1 MNTGAWR
8 VTMVDVSS
16 PVPDPVA
23 GRAPAEATPVDRV
36 AADTMP
42 AGRVPA
48 EAAPVDG
55 APAEHVP
62 AERVPLRRHRS
73 GRMVAG
79 VCGGIAEHLGVPV
92 LWVRAGFT
100 VLAALSG
107 AGVLAY
113 GLCWMF
119 IKQEPPD
126 RVRVVSGRE
135 RTQALGMA
143 AVGLG
148 VAIAA
153 SAAGDQLVGWVA
165 GPLGVAAV
173 GVALVWREADE
184 TRRRRWA
191 AAGRHGVVGGGRA
204 AVVRVVTGSLFVAGG
219 LLVFL
224 LGRLDLG
231 QLRFALV
238 AVVATLV
245 GVAVLTVPFWVR
257 LSQELTEERRERIR
271 DAERAEIAAH
281 LHDSVLQTL
290 ALIQRQADKP
300 REVRRL
306 ARGQERELRTWLYGP
321 TGYGQVG
328 SPGTPVARTLAEA
341 ITSAAAEVEDT
352 YAVAVRP
359 VVVGDCELDDE
370 RAALVQASR
379 EAMVNAAKHAQVGE
393 VSVYAEVEPDS
404 VHVFVRD
411 RGVGFDPDEVPA
423 DRHGLVDSVHGR
435 MERHGG
441 SASLRSA
448 PGEGTEVHLEMPRT
462 PATDRA
468 GERGPAPAGER
479 GLERTGERGLERAG
493 ERGLERAGERGLERA
508 GERGL
513 ERAGRDD
520 QVPAGTSNA
529 EGRE

>member
-1 MNTGAWR
+1 MSSDNPPTQTPGAG
-8 VTMVDVSS
+8 
-16 PVPDPVA
+16 PPGPPAPGLA
-23 GRAPAEATPVDRV
+23 GAAAAAHPTP
-36 AADTMP
+36 
-42 AGRVPA
+42 
-48 EAAPVDG
+48 AAPTPGPGG
-55 APAEHVP
+55 APA
-62 AERVPLRRHRS
+62 AAALERVPLRRHRS

-79 VCGGIAEHLGVPV
+79 VAGGIAEHLGAPV

-119 IKQEPPD
+119 IAQED
-126 RVRVVSGRE
+126 SRRLRVVSARE
-135 RTQALGMA
+135 RRQALGLA
-143 AVGLG
+143 AIGLG

-153 SAAGDQLVGWVA
+153 SAAGDTLVGWLA

-191 AAGRHGVVGGGRA
+191 AAGRSGVVGGGGKAA
-204 AVVRVVTGSLFVAGG
+204 AVRVLAGALFVAGG
-219 LLVFL
+219 LTVFL

-231 QLRFALV
+231 QLQFGVL
-238 AVVATLV
+238 AVLATLV

-257 LSQELTEERRERIR
+257 LSHELSEERRERIR
-271 DAERAEIAAH
+271 GAERAEIAAH

-290 ALIQRQADKP
+290 ALIQRQAEQP

-328 SPGTPVARTLAEA
+328 SPPGAAGTPAASTVAEA

-352 YAVAVRP
+352 YAIAVHP
-359 VVVGDCELDDE
+359 VVVGDCALDE
-370 RAALVQASR
+370 SLAALVQASR
-379 EAMVNAAKHAQVGE
+379 EAMVNAAKHAEVGE
-393 VSVYAEVEPDS
+393 VSLYAEVEPDT

-411 RGVGFDPDEVPA
+411 RGVGFDPAAVPD

-435 MERHGG
+435 MGRHGG
-441 SASLRSA
+441 AASLRSS
-448 PGEGTEVHLEMPRT
+448 PGEGTEVHLEMPRGRALE
-462 PATDRA
+462 PA
-468 GERGPAPAGER
+468 RGTEG
-479 GLERTGERGLERAG
+479 G
-493 ERGLERAGERGLERA
+493 
-508 GERGL
+508 
-513 ERAGRDD
+513 
-520 QVPAGTSNA
+520 A
-529 EGRE
+529 EPSKRQGAS

>member
-1 MNTGAWR
+1 MSSDNPPTPTPGAG
-8 VTMVDVSS
+8 
-16 PVPDPVA
+16 PPGPPAPGLA
-23 GRAPAEATPVDRV
+23 GAV
-36 AADTMP
+36 AAHPTP
-42 AGRVPA
+42 
-48 EAAPVDG
+48 AAPTPGPGG
-55 APAEHVP
+55 APA
-62 AERVPLRRHRS
+62 AAALERVPLRRHRS

-79 VCGGIAEHLGVPV
+79 VAGGIAEHLGAPV

-119 IKQEPPD
+119 IAQEDSRRP
-126 RVRVVSGRE
+126 RVVSARE
-135 RTQALGMA
+135 RRQALGLA
-143 AVGLG
+143 AIGLG

-153 SAAGDQLVGWVA
+153 SAAGDTLVGWLA

-191 AAGRHGVVGGGRA
+191 AAGRSGVVGGGGKAA
-204 AVVRVVTGSLFVAGG
+204 AVRVLAGALFVAGG
-219 LLVFL
+219 LTVFL

-231 QLRFALV
+231 QLQFGVL
-238 AVVATLV
+238 AVLATLV

-257 LSQELTEERRERIR
+257 LSHELSEERRERIR
-271 DAERAEIAAH
+271 GAERAEIAAH

-290 ALIQRQADKP
+290 ALIQRQAEQP

-328 SPGTPVARTLAEA
+328 SPPGAAGTPAASTVAEA

-352 YAVAVRP
+352 YAIAVHP
-359 VVVGDCELDDE
+359 VVVGDCALDE
-370 RAALVQASR
+370 SLAALVQASR
-379 EAMVNAAKHAQVGE
+379 EAMVNAAKHAEVGE
-393 VSVYAEVEPDS
+393 VSLYAEVEPDT

-411 RGVGFDPDEVPA
+411 RGVGFDPAAVPD

-435 MERHGG
+435 MGRHGG
-441 SASLRSA
+441 AASLRSS
-448 PGEGTEVHLEMPRT
+448 PGEGTEVHLEMPRGRALE
-462 PATDRA
+462 PA
-468 GERGPAPAGER
+468 RGTEG
-479 GLERTGERGLERAG
+479 G
-493 ERGLERAGERGLERA
+493 
-508 GERGL
+508 
-513 ERAGRDD
+513 
-520 QVPAGTSNA
+520 A
-529 EGRE
+529 EPSKRQGAS

>member
-1 MNTGAWR
+1 MTSDN
-8 VTMVDVSS
+8 
-16 PVPDPVA
+16 P
-23 GRAPAEATPVDRV
+23 
-36 AADTMP
+36 P
-42 AGRVPA
+42 AGSPSPG
-48 EAAPVDG
+48 PV
-55 APAEHVP
+55 
-62 AERVPLRRHRS
+62 ERVPLRRHRS

-79 VCGGIAEHLGVPV
+79 VAGGIAEHLGVPV

-119 IKQEPPD
+119 IAQEPPE

-135 RTQALGMA
+135 RRQALGLA

-153 SAAGDQLVGWVA
+153 SAAGDTLVGWVA

-191 AAGRHGVVGGGRA
+191 AASRNGMLGNGGRTA
-204 AVVRVVTGSLFVAGG
+204 AVRMVTGALFVAGG
-219 LLVFL
+219 LAVFL

-231 QLRFALV
+231 QLQFGVL
-238 AVVATLV
+238 AVLATLV

-257 LSQELTEERRERIR
+257 LSQELGEERRERIR
-271 DAERAEIAAH
+271 GAERAEIAAH

-290 ALIQRQADKP
+290 ALIQRQADQP

-328 SPGTPVARTLAEA
+328 SPPGTTGTPTAGTVAEA

-352 YAVAVRP
+352 YAVAVHP
-359 VVVGDCELDDE
+359 VVVGDCALDDQM
-370 RAALVQASR
+370 AALVQASR
-379 EAMVNAAKHAQVGE
+379 EAMVNAAKHARVGE
-393 VSVYAEVEPDS
+393 VSLYAEVEPDS

-411 RGVGFDPDEVPA
+411 RGIGFDPAEVPT

-435 MERHGG
+435 MGRHGG

-448 PGEGTEVHLEMPRT
+448 PGEGTEVHLEMPRGRAPEPVRNT
-462 PATDRA
+462 EDRGGRA
-468 GERGPAPAGER
+468 EPVGADQRGR
-479 GLERTGERGLERAG
+479 
-493 ERGLERAGERGLERA
+493 
-508 GERGL
+508 
-513 ERAGRDD
+513 
-520 QVPAGTSNA
+520 A
-529 EGRE
+529 EGSEGRS